1 MENKQ
6 TAVNWLYE
14 QLYGTPR
21 TLWEDQ
27 LIKIFDQARQMEVEK
42 TIKDYNAGYDD
53 AKCNHINDAGNYANE
68 SEYINSKL

>member
-1 MENKQ
+1 MNMENKQQ

-27 LIKIFDQARQMEVEK
+27 LIKIFEE
-42 TIKDYNAGYDD
+42 
-53 AKCNHINDAGNYANE
+53 AKAIEQLEIYAAYETGWINGDLKKAPRFG
-68 SEYINSKL
+68 SEYYDQTYNK

>member
-1 MENKQ
+1 MENKQQ

-27 LIKIFDQARQMEVEK
+27 LIKIFEE
-42 TIKDYNAGYDD
+42 
-53 AKCNHINDAGNYANE
+53 AKAIEQLEIYAAYETGWINGDLKKAPRFG
-68 SEYINSKL
+68 SEYYDQTYNK